1 MNNRPSARP
10 QPISHANYQ
19 YPRAHTRWRPKEA
32 ARRRL
37 AVFPSP
43 RDLVNVDASSVF
55 TGQIATEDAL
65 KAAWGDR
72 FRATKDKEL
81 VAKLVALG
89 KAGKPKPSVPVS
101 PRLPSSSTASR
112 TSHDFRL
119 SEAPL
124 QEMIA
129 SVKSPRMMPTLYQPL
144 SAAPANAQPSP
155 RGTLPSYYGNSL
167 HSAVGAM
174 GFDARSK

>member
-1 MNNRPSARP
+1 M
-10 QPISHANYQ
+10 
-19 YPRAHTRWRPKEA
+19 A
-32 ARRRL
+32 AKGGG
-37 AVFPSP
+37 AQAFSGFPVAPASP